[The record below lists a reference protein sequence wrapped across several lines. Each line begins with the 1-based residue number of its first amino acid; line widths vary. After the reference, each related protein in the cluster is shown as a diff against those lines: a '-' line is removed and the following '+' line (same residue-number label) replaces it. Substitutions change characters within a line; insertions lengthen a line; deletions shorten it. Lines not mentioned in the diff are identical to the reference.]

1 MRSQRHCIL
10 NTSHTDSLKEKMV
23 KEIITETHTP
33 LRDASIRIIKANQ
46 AGSGAYIASPNFR
59 VYNYSWFRD
68 GAFIADGMSAVG
80 ENESALAFHKWATRI
95 IIEREEKIA
104 SLIRRGKQGEKIAN
118 DEHLH
123 CRYTV
128 DGQESSEE
136 WTNLQLDGFG
146 TWIWSLDEFLNRG
159 NTLPL
164 ATYRAVETL
173 IGYLGTFWEI
183 DTYDWWEESYGHQ
196 HVANLGSIAAGLER
210 CSTWEH
216 ISEQSRASALDTS
229 VRVMNLIRRN
239 GLSNGRLAKWIDGN
253 GLDASLIALIA
264 PFGLLVNDESIAR
277 GTVDAV
283 ASVLGVFGTYRHSDD
298 WYFGG
303 GKWPLLS
310 CFLGLAYISLGET
323 DMAAEILEW
332 VASVTN
338 EELELPEQLEEPLLQ
353 PEKRAQWIEQWG
365 EPAIPLL
372 WSHAM
377 YLTLYSALRKD

>member
-1 MRSQRHCIL
+1 
-10 NTSHTDSLKEKMV
+10 MV
-23 KEIITETHTP
+23 KKIITETHTP

-46 AGSGAYIASPNFR
+46 AGSGAYIASPNFK

-68 GAFIADGMSAVG
+68 GAFIADAMSAVG
-80 ENESALAFHKWATRI
+80 ENESALNFHKWATRI

-128 DGQESSEE
+128 DGQESSEQ

-146 TWIWSLDEFLNRG
+146 TWIWSLDKFLGRG
-159 NTLPL
+159 NVLPL

-173 IGYLGTFWEI
+173 IGYLGTFWQI

-196 HVANLGSIAAGLER
+196 HVANLGSIATGLER
-210 CSTWEH
+210 CSKWEQ
-216 ISEQSRASALDTS
+216 ISEDSKVSATNTANQI
-229 VRVMNLIRRN
+229 MTLIRSR
-239 GLSNGRLAKWIDGN
+239 GLFNGRLAKWIDGN
-253 GLDASLIALIA
+253 DLDASLIALIA
-264 PFGLLVNDESIAR
+264 PFELFGDGVANATVN
-277 GTVDAV
+277 AV
-283 ASVLGVFGTYRHSDD
+283 ASILGTFGTYRHEDD

-310 CFLGLAYISLGET
+310 CFLGLAYISLGEEEK
-323 DMAAEILEW
+323 AQEILDW
-332 VASVTN
+332 VASLTN

-365 EPAIPLL
+365 EPAVPLL

-377 YLTLYSALRKD
+377 YLSLYSALRKD

>member
-1 MRSQRHCIL
+1 
-10 NTSHTDSLKEKMV
+10 MV
-23 KEIITETHTP
+23 KSIITKTHTP

-68 GAFIADGMSAVG
+68 GAFIAEAMSACG
-80 ENESALAFHKWATRI
+80 ENESALNFHKWATRI

-128 DGQESSEE
+128 EGQESSEQ

-146 TWIWSLDEFLNRG
+146 TWIWSLDNFLARG
-159 NTLPL
+159 NVLPL

-173 IGYLGTFWEI
+173 IGYLGTFWKI

-196 HVANLGSIAAGLER
+196 HIANLGSIAVGLER
-210 CSTWEH
+210 CSKWPH
-216 ISEQSRASALDTS
+216 ISEASKLSAANTAKETMELIHSRG
-229 VRVMNLIRRN
+229 VF
-239 GLSNGRLAKWIDGN
+239 NGRLAKWIDGN

-264 PFGLLVNDESIAR
+264 PFNLFESDQSVAEA
-277 GTVDAV
+277 TVGAV
-283 ASVLGVFGTYRHSDD
+283 ASELGIFGTYRHLGD

-310 CFLGLAYISLGET
+310 CFLGLAYISLGQEEK
-323 DMAAEILEW
+323 AQEILDW
-332 VASVTN
+332 VTSVTN
-338 EELELPEQLEEPLLQ
+338 KDLELPEQLEEPLLQ
-353 PEKRAQWIEQWG
+353 PDKRAQWIEQWG
-365 EPAIPLL
+365 EPAVPLL

-377 YLTLYSALRKD
+377 YLSLFSALRKD

>member
-1 MRSQRHCIL
+1 MVQR
-10 NTSHTDSLKEKMV
+10 
-23 KEIITETHTP
+23 IITETHTP

-68 GAFIADGMSAVG
+68 GAFIAEAMSACG
-80 ENESALAFHKWATRI
+80 ENESALNFHKWATRI

-104 SLIRRGKQGEKIAN
+104 SLIRRGKQGETISN

-128 DGQESSEE
+128 EGQESKEQ

-146 TWIWSLDEFLNRG
+146 TWIWSLDNFIERG
-159 NTLPL
+159 NILPL

-173 IGYLGTFWEI
+173 IGYLGTFWRI

-196 HVANLGSIAAGLER
+196 HVANLGSIAAGLGR
-210 CSTWEH
+210 CSKWTS
-216 ISEQSRASALDTS
+216 ISQDSRAAAGVSAEKIMD
-229 VRVMNLIRRN
+229 LIQAR
-239 GLSNGRLAKWIDGN
+239 GVSDGRLVKWIDGN
-253 GLDASLIALIA
+253 GLDASLLALVA
-264 PFGLLVNDESIAR
+264 PFNLFEAGHDVAQA
-277 GTVDAV
+277 TVDAV
-283 ASVLGVFGTYRHSDD
+283 ASELGTFGTCRHLGD

-310 CFLGLAYISLGET
+310 CFLGLAYISLGKE
-323 DMAAEILEW
+323 AQAQEILDW
-332 VASVTN
+332 VTSIAN

-353 PEKRAQWIEQWG
+353 PDKRAQWVEQWG
-365 EPAIPLL
+365 DPAVPLL

-377 YLTLYSALRKD
+377 YLSLHSALRKD

>member
-1 MRSQRHCIL
+1 
-10 NTSHTDSLKEKMV
+10 MV

-68 GAFIADGMSAVG
+68 GAFIADAMSAVG
-80 ENESALAFHKWATRI
+80 ENESALNFHKWATRI
-95 IIEREEKIA
+95 VIEREEKIA

-128 DGQESSEE
+128 DGHESTEQ

-146 TWIWSLDEFLNRG
+146 TWIWALDEFLKRG

-196 HVANLGSIAAGLER
+196 HVANLGSIAAGLDR
-210 CSTWEH
+210 CSSWEY
-216 ISEQSRASALDTS
+216 ISEESKVSASDTAN
-229 VRVMNLIRRN
+229 RVMNLIRIR
-239 GLSNGRLAKWIDGN
+239 GLFNGRLAKWIDGN
-253 GLDASLIALIA
+253 GLDASLIALVA
-264 PFGLLVNDESIAR
+264 PFGLLENDGTIAR
-277 GTVDAV
+277 GTVNAV
-283 ASVLGVFGTYRHSDD
+283 ASVLGVFGTYRHADD

-310 CFLGLAYISLGET
+310 CFLGLAYLSLGEREK
-323 DMAAEILEW
+323 AQEILDW
-332 VASVTN
+332 VSSIA
-338 EELELPEQLEEPLLQ
+338 EEDLELPEQLEEPLLQ
-353 PEKRAQWIEQWG
+353 PDRRAQWIEQWG

-377 YLTLYSALRKD
+377 YLSLYSALGKE

>member
-1 MRSQRHCIL
+1 
-10 NTSHTDSLKEKMV
+10 MV
-23 KEIITETHTP
+23 KRIITETHTP

-46 AGSGAYIASPNFR
+46 AGSGAYVASPNFR

-68 GAFIADGMSAVG
+68 GAFIADAMSACG
-80 ENESALAFHKWATRI
+80 ENESALSFHKWATRI
-95 IIEREEKIA
+95 IIDREDKIA

-128 DGQESSEE
+128 DGQESSEQ

-146 TWIWSLDEFLNRG
+146 TWIWSLDEFLKRE

-196 HVANLGSIAAGLER
+196 HVANLGSMAAGLSR
-210 CSTWEH
+210 CSEWKH
-216 ISEQSRASALDTS
+216 ISEDSRLAAANTAM
-229 VRVMNLIRRN
+229 RIMTLIRSR
-239 GLSNGRLAKWIDGN
+239 GLFNGRLAKWIDGN
-253 GLDASLIALIA
+253 GLDASLIALVA
-264 PFGLLVNDESIAR
+264 PFGLLNDDKEIAR

-283 ASVLGVFGTYRHSDD
+283 ASVLGTFGTYRHEDD

-310 CFLGLAYISLGET
+310 CFLGLAYISLGEEQK
-323 DMAAEILEW
+323 AQQILDW
-332 VASVTN
+332 AASVTN
-338 EELELPEQLEEPLLQ
+338 EELALPEQLAEPLLQ

-365 EPAIPLL
+365 EPACPLL

-377 YLTLYSALRKD
+377 YLSLYSTLRKD

>member
-1 MRSQRHCIL
+1 
-10 NTSHTDSLKEKMV
+10 MV
-23 KEIITETHTP
+23 KRIITETHTP

-59 VYNYSWFRD
+59 VYDYSWFRD
-68 GAFIADGMSAVG
+68 GAFIAEAMSVSG
-80 ENESALAFHKWATRI
+80 ENESALDFHKWATRV

-104 SLIRRGKQGEKIAN
+104 SLIRRGMQGEKIAN

-128 DGQESSEE
+128 EGKESSEQ

-146 TWIWSLDEFLNRG
+146 TWIWSLDKFIERG
-159 NTLPL
+159 NVLPL

-173 IGYLGTFWEI
+173 IGYLGTFWKI

-210 CSTWEH
+210 SSKWIH
-216 ISEQSRASALDTS
+216 ISDASRKSAADTAKEI
-229 VRVMNLIRRN
+229 MELIRDR
-239 GLSNGRLAKWIDGN
+239 GVFDGRLAKWIDGN
-253 GLDASLIALIA
+253 GLDASLIALVA
-264 PFGLLVNDESIAR
+264 PFELLTSKGSDENVAKTTIE
-277 GTVDAV
+277 AV
-283 ASVLGVFGTYRHSDD
+283 ASELGMFGTYRHRDD

-310 CFLGLAYISLGET
+310 CFLGLGYISLGESEK
-323 DMAAEILEW
+323 AQAILDW
-332 VASVTN
+332 VATLTN
-338 EELELPEQLEEPLLQ
+338 EVLELPEQLEEPLLQ
-353 PEKRAQWIEQWG
+353 PDKRAQWIEQWG
-365 EPAIPLL
+365 EPAVPLL

-377 YLTLYSALRKD
+377 YLSLYSALRKD

>member
-1 MRSQRHCIL
+1 
-10 NTSHTDSLKEKMV
+10 MV
-23 KEIITETHTP
+23 KRIITETHTP

-46 AGSGAYIASPNFR
+46 ADSGAYIASPNFR

-68 GAFIADGMSAVG
+68 GAFIADAMSTVG
-80 ENESALAFHKWATRI
+80 ENESALSFHKWATRI

-104 SLIRRGKQGEKIAN
+104 SLIRRGKQGEKVPI

-128 DGQESSEE
+128 DGKESSEQ

-146 TWIWSLDEFLNRG
+146 TWIWSLNKFLERG
-159 NTLPL
+159 NVLPL
-164 ATYRAVETL
+164 ATFRAVETL

-196 HVANLGSIAAGLER
+196 HVANLGSIAAGLKE
-210 CSTWEH
+210 CGTWEH
-216 ISEQSRASALDTS
+216 ISPDSKLSASNTA
-229 VRVMNLIRRN
+229 RKIINLIRQR

-264 PFGLLVNDESIAR
+264 PFALFDGDDPIAR
-277 GTVDAV
+277 ATVDAV
-283 ASVLGVFGTYRHSDD
+283 ASVLGDLGTYRHADD

-310 CFLGLAYISLGET
+310 CFLGLAHFRLGDEEK
-323 DMAAEILEW
+323 AHEILDW
-332 VASVTN
+332 VASTAN
-338 EELELPEQLEEPLLQ
+338 ADLELPEQLEGSLLQ

-365 EPAIPLL
+365 EPAVPLL

-377 YLTLYSALRKD
+377 YLTLYSTIGRD